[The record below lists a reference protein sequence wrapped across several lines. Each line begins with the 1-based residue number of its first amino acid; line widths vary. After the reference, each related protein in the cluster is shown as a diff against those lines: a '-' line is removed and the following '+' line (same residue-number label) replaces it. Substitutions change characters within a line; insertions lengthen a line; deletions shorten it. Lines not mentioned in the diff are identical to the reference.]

1 MRRISC
7 GIPYKRRMRH
17 KLSLCMLSN
26 AFSKSTKLIYSCLCH
41 SVHCS
46 MMLRRVKIWS
56 AHPLPFRNPACS
68 LLSCLSIASEILCM
82 MTFASILLGIDKR
95 VIPRQLSQFFREPFL
110 GIFTITPFDQ
120 SFGIVFPSHMD
131 VKSGL
136 SSFAESSGCTLNSS
150 AFRLSCPGAF
160 PFLSDLMAETIY
172 FSSGGAVLI
181 SRDSLRFLY
190 LCFGCWWGSV

>member
-95 VIPRQLSQFFREPFL
+95 VIPRQLSQFFLRNHFW
-110 GIFTITPFDQ
+110 G
-120 SFGIVFPSHMD
+120 
-131 VKSGL
+131 
-136 SSFAESSGCTLNSS
+136 
-150 AFRLSCPGAF
+150 
-160 PFLSDLMAETIY
+160 
-172 FSSGGAVLI
+172 
-181 SRDSLRFLY
+181 SLRLHP
-190 LCFGCWWGSV
+190 LTSRLASSSPPILM

>member
-1 MRRISC
+1 MTVLKSNADITHPCLTPVLTSKVWLLLPTWHVKLVEKPFMMRMISC

-26 AFSKSTKLIYSCLCH
+26 AFLKSTKLIYSGLCH

-110 GIFTITPFDQ
+110 GIFTITPFDRR
-120 SFGIVFPSHMD
+120 SV
-131 VKSGL
+131 
-136 SSFAESSGCTLNSS
+136 SSS
-150 AFRLSCPGAF
+150 P
-160 PFLSDLMAETIY
+160 PM
-172 FSSGGAVLI
+172 
-181 SRDSLRFLY
+181 
-190 LCFGCWWGSV
+190 WM

>member
-1 MRRISC
+1 
-7 GIPYKRRMRH
+7 MRH

-68 LLSCLSIASEILCM
+68 LLSIASEILCM

-95 VIPRQLSQFFREPFL
+95 VIPHQLSQFFRETFL

-150 AFRLSCPGAF
+150 AFRLSSPGAF